1 MAFAR
6 LQPDRFA
13 FGKDNAGTTAAM
25 SRASEAR
32 ELDNIMMRYDMVYVR
47 LEWGRWNLLEISQSQ
62 RNSFMCQYYTVP
74 AVGCTS
80 GSIVMKIDLRIT
92 VLETM
97 ESQCLAHHLI

>member
-6 LQPDRFA
+6 LQPERFA

-47 LEWGRWNLLEISQSQ
+47 LEWGEMEGVGDISVSTEFVYV
-62 RNSFMCQYYTVP
+62 S
-74 AVGCTS
+74 
-80 GSIVMKIDLRIT
+80 
-92 VLETM
+92 VLYCSRGRLHKRFYCHED
-97 ESQCLAHHLI
+97 